1 MKSEIIKQKLREA
14 IELEHNQKYT
24 KFIMQLERKELRKLQ
39 RYAKKTKIS
48 KAEVLRR
55 YINSLI
61 IK

>member
-1 MKSEIIKQKLREA
+1 MKIEILKQKLKKVRKQ
-14 IELEHNQKYT
+14 EHNKKYT
-24 KFIMQLERKELRKLQ
+24 KFIMQLSRKELRILQ
-39 RYAKKTKIS
+39 RYSKKMKIS